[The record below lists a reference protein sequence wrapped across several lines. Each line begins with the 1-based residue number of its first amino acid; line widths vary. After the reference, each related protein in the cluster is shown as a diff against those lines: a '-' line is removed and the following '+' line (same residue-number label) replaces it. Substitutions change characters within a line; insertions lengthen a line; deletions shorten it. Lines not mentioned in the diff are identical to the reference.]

1 MITCQ
6 AQSDWWKSESD
17 AIGKGQEG
25 ERGWERV
32 EGGERETKS
41 VNKKYMSGD
50 VEGNREGEVS
60 KSANMGLVKEENR
73 EISKK
78 KQLLKNN

>member
-1 MITCQ
+1 
-6 AQSDWWKSESD
+6 
-17 AIGKGQEG
+17 
-25 ERGWERV
+25 
-32 EGGERETKS
+32 
-41 VNKKYMSGD
+41 MSGD

>member
-1 MITCQ
+1 
-6 AQSDWWKSESD
+6 
-17 AIGKGQEG
+17 
-25 ERGWERV
+25 
-32 EGGERETKS
+32 
-41 VNKKYMSGD
+41 MSGD

-78 KQLLKNN
+78 KNNY